1 MGSMPVSIQAF
12 KMWKKWE
19 SLSQLYFLVAFTL
32 KCVMFYGKL
41 YSDYKELLFSARGN
55 NREHRT

>member
-1 MGSMPVSIQAF
+1 MSIQAF
-12 KMWKKWE
+12 KMRKKWE
-19 SLSQLYFLVAFTL
+19 SLSQLNFLVAFTL

-55 NREHRT
+55 SREQRT